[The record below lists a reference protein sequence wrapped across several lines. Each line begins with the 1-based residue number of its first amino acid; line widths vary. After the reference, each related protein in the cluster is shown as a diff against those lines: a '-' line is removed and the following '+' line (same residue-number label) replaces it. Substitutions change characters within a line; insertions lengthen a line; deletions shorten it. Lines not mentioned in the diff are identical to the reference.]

1 MCIDAEEFL
10 RRFLLH
16 VLPSRFVRIRHY
28 GLLAGR
34 NVDTKLAQCQQLL
47 GETAEPPPESPA
59 PKIWA
64 ERVWQ
69 WTGQD
74 PRCCPHCH
82 AWLSRQPLPPMPPTL
97 ILEGERFQLVGEVDS
112 S

>member
-1 MCIDAEEFL
+1 MCLSAEEFL

-34 NVDTKLAQCQQLL
+34 NVDTKLAHCRQLL
-47 GETAEPPPESPA
+47 GEPAKPPPEAPT

-64 ERVWQ
+64 ERVGE

-74 PRCCPHCH
+74 PRYCPRCN
-82 AWLSRQPLPPMPPTL
+82 AWLSWQPLPPMLPTL
-97 ILEGERFQLVGEVDS
+97 ILGEVDS